1 MRSPSEEISAK
12 SNYFHALT
20 FVKRY
25 GWIPILALV
34 VLTLAYSFVFGPAR
48 AEDTLP
54 REVIVS
60 PGDTFAKTADTLMR
74 EGLAKHWFA
83 LPLAAWLTGVS
94 GDVRP
99 GGYRIAPSMD
109 VWTILHAFS
118 EAPYLTWID
127 VPQGLRK
134 EEIVSIF
141 AEEFEWDEM
150 EMKEFLEERSISPDL
165 SEGAYYAGTYLLPS
179 DIAPRDVAGRLRT
192 KFEDAYAP
200 YAHWASM
207 EGQTWEDVV
216 TLASLIERESS
227 RTDKKLVAGILKN
240 RLEKGMKLQVDATL
254 QYITGS
260 EEEGWW
266 HMPSS
271 EDKYIESPFNTYIY
285 EGLPPAPIASPA
297 LSSIEAVLD
306 PEDTSCLYYLH
317 DNRGTIHCSATYEG
331 HKANIDRYL
340 R

>member
-1 MRSPSEEISAK
+1 MQRTSEETIAK
-12 SNYFHALT
+12 KNYFSALT
-20 FVKRY
+20 FVRRY
-25 GWIPILALV
+25 GWMVALV
-34 VLTLAYSFVFGPAR
+34 LVGVALTYSFIFGPVNAD
-48 AEDTLP
+48 DTTA
-54 REVIVS
+54 REVIVA
-60 PGDTFAKTADTLMR
+60 PEETFARTADTLMR
-74 EGLAKHWFA
+74 DGLTKHWFA

-94 GDVRP
+94 AEVRP

-127 VPQGLRK
+127 IPQGLRK
-134 EEIVSIF
+134 EEIAMLF
-141 AEEFEWDEM
+141 AEEFQWNEQEVQ
-150 EMKEFLEERSISPDL
+150 EFLEERSISPDL

-179 DIAPRDVAGRLRT
+179 DIAPKDVAGRLRT

-207 EGQTWEDVV
+207 EGQSWEDVI
-216 TLASLIERESS
+216 TFASLIEREAG

-240 RLEKGMKLQVDATL
+240 RLEQGMKLQVDATL

-266 HMPSS
+266 HAPSS

-306 PEDTSCLYYLH
+306 PADTSCLYYLH
-317 DNRGTIHCSATYEG
+317 DNRGQIHCSATYEQ
-331 HKANIDRYL
+331 HKINIDRYL